1 MSYDDSGN
9 DYKCC
14 PYCDEVE
21 ETTFLFKDFRG
32 NGRCKRCH
40 GEGEIN
46 DALSAAAQRAVEKIL
61 TFGLGNSDI
70 PDMIPCPKCH
80 GTRQC
85 QACGGHGR
93 IKNDLYDANKEEK
106 YTNDDIG
113 EEEDADDNEHDYD
126 DYDYEED
133 DDSYHYDSIDY
144 YKKSENDYIGDP
156 NKANELDKKSFN
168 LISKAPLSTDS
179 QEQRKRSRSKKLI
192 FLLILIITSVVL
204 FSIKSTSINED
215 RGFYHFVLISI
226 DFICICNIIGSGLS
240 EGVVIAAVGLSS
252 VYGLWAGIMFSAAV
266 SQGSFDEIIN
276 FILLVPCFVIG
287 YGGGGALVGFI
298 ANLLLDL

>member
-46 DALSAAAQRAVEKIL
+46 DALFAEAQRAVEKIL

-93 IKNDLYDANKEEK
+93 IKNDLYDENEKEK
-106 YTNDDIG
+106 YANDDVG
-113 EEEDADDNEHDYD
+113 EEDDADDNEYD
-126 DYDYEED
+126 DYNYEED
-133 DDSYHYDSIDY
+133 DDSYDYTGY
-144 YKKSENDYIGDP
+144 YKKSENEYNEDL
-156 NKANELDKKSFN
+156 NKRNELDKISLN
-168 LISKAPLSTDS
+168 SSSKASIDPHG
-179 QEQRKRSRSKKLI
+179 EKQRKSSNSKKLA

-204 FSIKSTSINED
+204 FSVKTSAINED
-215 RGFYHFVLISI
+215 RGFFHFVLIAVI
-226 DFICICNIIGSGLS
+226 FICVSNIIGPDISDGVIMGGLS
-240 EGVVIAAVGLSS
+240 LSC
-252 VYGLWAGIMFSAAV
+252 VYGLWAGAMFSDAV
-266 SQGSFDEIIN
+266 SHGSFDEIIN
-276 FILLVPCFVIG
+276 FIILVPCFVIG
-287 YGGGGALVGFI
+287 YGIGGALVGFI
-298 ANLLLDL
+298 TKLLLDL